1 MLSLVIA
8 ALVVA
13 WVGYMIVKKYFP
25 QTILLIA
32 GAVLLFLA
40 AIIGVKGGLLGAKA
54 TTGSIWLDIFH
65 TFTTIAKSRVGGLGL
80 MIMSIAGFA
89 QYMEYVGASRALFAI
104 VGRPLKKIKSPYILL
119 VFSFFISQFL
129 VLFIPSHAGLGL
141 LLMVTLYP
149 VLIRSGVS
157 KMSALGVIGCA
168 QYMDVGPG
176 SGNAILAANI
186 ASLDVAT
193 FFVKHQLPVFLTTTI
208 VLGFVHYFVQK
219 YWDKKEG
226 FVVGE
231 SKDIPDIDSNE
242 KIPPLSYAILPILPM
257 VLILGFSPIF
267 KSPIKMDVVTAML
280 LSTLTSMVFEYFR
293 TRDVKTVFESIKH
306 FFEGMGK
313 SFTNTISLIVA
324 GEFFAAGLMKIGAVD
339 TLIKGAQD
347 IGLGAKP
354 MTIAVCL
361 IIAFS
366 AFLMGSGN
374 AAFFSFAALAP
385 KIAEFLKIPII
396 DLILPMQIMT
406 SFGRVVSPI
415 TAAIIAIAGVAGVS
429 SVQVVKRTAI
439 PMLVAAIINIAFI
452 LSR

>member
-1 MLSLVIA
+1 MFSLVVA

-13 WVGYMIVKKYFP
+13 WVGYMIVKKYYP
-25 QTILLIA
+25 QTILLVA
-32 GAVLLFLA
+32 GAVLLLIA
-40 AIIGVKGGLLGAKA
+40 ALVGVKGGLLTAKA
-54 TTGSIWLDIFH
+54 STGSIWLDIFH
-65 TFTTIAKSRVGGLGL
+65 TFTTIAKSRVAGLGL
-80 MIMSIAGFA
+80 IIMSIAGFA
-89 QYMEYVGASRALFAI
+89 QYMEYVGASRSLFAI
-104 VGRPLKKIKSPYILL
+104 VGRPLKKLKSPYILL

-176 SGNAILAANI
+176 SGNAILAANT
-186 ASLDVAT
+186 AGMDVAT
-193 FFVKHQLPVFLTTTI
+193 YFVRHQLPIFLTTTI

-226 FVVGE
+226 FIVGQ
-231 SKDIPDIDSNE
+231 SKDIPTVDADE
-242 KIPPLSYAILPILPM
+242 KTPPLVYAVLPVLPM

-280 LSTLTSMVFEYFR
+280 ISTLTSMVFEYCR
-293 TRDVKTVFESIKH
+293 TRDIKQVFESIKQ

-339 TLIKGAQD
+339 TLIKGAQEA
-347 IGLGAKP
+347 GLGAKP
-354 MTIAVCL
+354 MTIAVCF
-361 IIAFS
+361 IIAFC

-385 KIAEFLKIPII
+385 KIAEFLKVPVI

-415 TAAIIAIAGVAGVS
+415 TAALIAIAGVAGVS
-429 SVQVVKRTAI
+429 SVQIVKRTAI
-439 PMLVAAIINIAFI
+439 PMAVAAIINIVFLMAK
-452 LSR
+452 